1 MIQAECETEIEK
13 ALDLV
18 CCVLESKAYLDALDD
33 LACFE
38 RRDGIL
44 LAGGSYTSTHI
55 TLEDLITHTTHGT
68 SLLFT
73 IRQNWLVG
81 STLHATGSIGLSKQL
96 LVTLK
101 SYKCQTGYISSPP
114 IPRRTPL
121 GD

>member
-13 ALDLV
+13 ALV
-18 CCVLESKAYLDALDD
+18 SCVLESKAYLDALDD

-44 LAGGSYTSTHI
+44 LEDRSYTNTHI
-55 TLEDLITHTTHGT
+55 GT

-96 LVTLK
+96 LVSL
-101 SYKCQTGYISSPP
+101 
-114 IPRRTPL
+114 
-121 GD
+121 